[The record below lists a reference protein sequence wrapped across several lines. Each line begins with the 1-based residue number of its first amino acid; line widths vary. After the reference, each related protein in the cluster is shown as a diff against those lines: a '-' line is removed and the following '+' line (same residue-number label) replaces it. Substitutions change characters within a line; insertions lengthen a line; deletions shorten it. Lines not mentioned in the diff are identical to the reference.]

1 MSTPFASRWLDW
13 TPDRPPLVFEN
24 SLLSNPQ
31 NPQNLVS
38 GVLTPPYPTLIQKR
52 GGGVA
57 APQSVPEAGRVL
69 RFDPSRRRRATASLA
84 TTTCSSCGGSWWGV
98 NARGDAWCEPCRRA
112 LALEVDADAGKPVE
126 IEGGGSNG

>member
-38 GVLTPPYPTLIQKR
+38 EVLTPPYPTLIQKR
-52 GGGVA
+52 GGG
-57 APQSVPEAGRVL
+57 EAGPGRVL
-69 RFDPSRRRRATASLA
+69 RFDPARRRRATASLA

-98 NARGDAWCEPCRRA
+98 NARGDAWCEPCRRR
-112 LALEVDADAGKPVE
+112 LALEVDADPGLPVE
-126 IEGGGSNG
+126 IERGTS